1 MFRKKTKEQ
10 EKKEEKKNERKEKEV
25 KKNAKLEEKE
35 KDKKKKIEKEKEMK
49 LKKPWIDVIKNYS
62 ETLKVE
68 CKKINIDDDVP
79 KKDKKDGAYG
89 YRYSLTIS
97 WNAQIPP
104 LLVIGC
110 NPSVATKYETDRTMK
125 KVVYIAMNNGYGGV
139 IMCNLFAYKEKEPE
153 HMKDA
158 ARKKLEKENVDV
170 AFKHICGI
178 ENDVKIIDAANS
190 VEDVVFAYGQIA
202 VTGWKD
208 AKAAKDGT
216 NETSDFNRMYGENG
230 KKCVCFQ
237 THCREYSSTS
247 SRSRPGNQNGRMEK
261 I

>member
-62 ETLKVE
+62 EILKVE

-104 LLVIGC
+104 LQSL
-110 NPSVATKYETDRTMK
+110 S
-125 KVVYIAMNNGYGGV
+125 
-139 IMCNLFAYKEKEPE
+139 
-153 HMKDA
+153 
-158 ARKKLEKENVDV
+158 
-170 AFKHICGI
+170 
-178 ENDVKIIDAANS
+178 
-190 VEDVVFAYGQIA
+190 
-202 VTGWKD
+202 
-208 AKAAKDGT
+208 
-216 NETSDFNRMYGENG
+216 
-230 KKCVCFQ
+230 
-237 THCREYSSTS
+237 
-247 SRSRPGNQNGRMEK
+247 GN
-261 I
+261 